1 MLVRCYRF
9 ATISVSIFLAVA
21 NVTAADADELKIWTA
36 RAITTVLDKVG
47 PEFEHS
53 SGYKLN
59 ITTDTSPPLV
69 KRIYAGENFD
79 ILVQPTITIDALIKA
94 DKIVA
99 DTRTDLV
106 RSGIGVEVPPG
117 ARKPDISSVEALKRA
132 LLDAKS
138 IAFLKEGSGIY
149 MEGLIERLGIA
160 DAIKSKITRP
170 DRDVVSELVAKG
182 EIDLGIVAITQIL
195 TTPGVQYVGPLPP
208 EVQSYITFTGGISA
222 NSHAPNV
229 ARDLFRFLTGPT
241 AIPVIKSQGMEP
253 VMRGVGSALGTYP

>member
-1 MLVRCYRF
+1 MLVSCYRF
-9 ATISVSIFLAVA
+9 ATISVAIFLAVA

-47 PEFEHS
+47 HEFEHS

-59 ITTDTSPPLV
+59 VTTDTSPPLV
-69 KRIYAGENFD
+69 KRIYAGESFD
-79 ILVQPTITIDALIKA
+79 ILVQPTVTIDALINA
-94 DKIVA
+94 GKILA
-99 DTRTDLV
+99 DTRTHLV
-106 RSGIGVEVPPG
+106 RSGIGVEVPLG
-117 ARKPDISSVEALKRA
+117 ARKPDITSVEALKRA

-160 DAIKSKITRP
+160 EAIKLKITRP
-170 DRDVVSELVAKG
+170 DRDVVSELVASG

-195 TTPGVQYVGPLPP
+195 TTPGVQYVGPLRP

-229 ARDLFRFLTGPT
+229 ARDLFKFLTGPT
-241 AIPVIKSQGMEP
+241 AIPVVKSQGMEP
-253 VMRGVGSALGTYP
+253 G

>member
-1 MLVRCYRF
+1 MLVRCYSF
-9 ATISVSIFLAVA
+9 AIISVGIFLVIA

-36 RAITTVLDKVG
+36 RAITTVLDKIG
-47 PEFEHS
+47 PEFERS

-69 KRIYAGENFD
+69 KRIYAGESFH
-79 ILVQPTITIDALIKA
+79 ILVQPTVTIDALIKA
-94 DKIVA
+94 GKIVA

-138 IAFLKEGSGIY
+138 IAFLREGSGVY

-170 DRDVVSELVAKG
+170 DRDLVSELVAEGKI
-182 EIDLGIVAITQIL
+182 ELGIVAITQIL

-222 NSHAPNV
+222 NSHAPNA
-229 ARDLFRFLTGPT
+229 ARDLFKFLTGPV

-253 VMRGVGSALGTYP
+253 G